1 MIAQL
6 ERDLSVRFE
15 PALFEVSAQKPI
27 QRRRCKARF
36 IPDEHIAHC
45 ELLAALLLKL
55 AKAYNLPAD
64 EITPLTIY
72 RVLKRYDLTCE
83 LTGIAHSEA
92 TPLTLRFISPIEQG
106 GIRPQNLTPYY
117 DPAGHIARGVIMTPC
132 GELIGLTEQDEKPRY
147 ACKFTIYRLL
157 NTVTGNSYV
166 GCTALQPKKRRA
178 GHFNKLA
185 NGKHC
190 NNKLQASYDRFG
202 MDAFEF
208 QILEAGLSAEDAP
221 GREIFWID
229 YYSSYSDGFN
239 MTVDGRGF
247 RG

>member
-15 PALFEVSAQKPI
+15 PALYEAPAQKPI
-27 QRRRCKARF
+27 QRKRCKSRF
-36 IPDEHIAHC
+36 IPDEDVAHC

-55 AKAYNLPAD
+55 AKIHNLPSD
-64 EITPLTIY
+64 EINPLTIY

-83 LTGIAHSEA
+83 LTGIAHSQA
-92 TPLTLRFISPIEQG
+92 TPLTLRFVSPIEQG
-106 GIRPQNLTPYY
+106 GIRPQNLAPFYE
-117 DPAGHIARGVIMTPC
+117 PAGHITRGEFMTPC
-132 GELIGLTEQDEKPRY
+132 GVLIGLTEQDERPRY
-147 ACKFTIYRLL
+147 SCTFTIYRLL

-166 GCTALQPKKRRA
+166 GCTALKPKKRRS

-190 NNKLQASYDRFG
+190 NNKLQASFDRFG
-202 MDAFEF
+202 MEAFEF
-208 QILEAGLSAEDAP
+208 QVLETGLSAEDAP
-221 GREIFWID
+221 GREIFWIEHFG
-229 YYSSYSDGFN
+229 SYSDGYN
-239 MTVDGRGF
+239 ATVDGRSF